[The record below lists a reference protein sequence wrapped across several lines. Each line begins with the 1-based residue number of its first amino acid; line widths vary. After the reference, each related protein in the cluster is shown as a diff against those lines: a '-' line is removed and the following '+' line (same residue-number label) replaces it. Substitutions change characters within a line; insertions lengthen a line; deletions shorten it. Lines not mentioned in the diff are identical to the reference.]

1 MYPVLM
7 SCHLKSEANLAISVY
22 YPAQGIIL
30 SQLGDGGFV
39 SRGIVLQLL
48 GGMPLQSIG
57 QQSTTIADEIKELSM
72 MY

>member
-1 MYPVLM
+1 M
-7 SCHLKSEANLAISVY
+7 SYSNKTYCGV
-22 YPAQGIIL
+22 
-30 SQLGDGGFV
+30 V

-57 QQSTTIADEIKELSM
+57 QQATTIADEIKELSM

>member
-1 MYPVLM
+1 M
-7 SCHLKSEANLAISVY
+7 SYSNKTYCGV
-22 YPAQGIIL
+22 
-30 SQLGDGGFV
+30 V

-72 MY
+72 MYWQLLWEDPLRRK

>member
-1 MYPVLM
+1 M
-7 SCHLKSEANLAISVY
+7 SYSNKTYCGV
-22 YPAQGIIL
+22 
-30 SQLGDGGFV
+30 V